1 MRTKDSY
8 VKNSMTAEGVNAR
21 CMTNFAI
28 RWIHNKIHMICVFL
42 SDIAQPRD
50 ANMKITNIL
59 TENVSFKGIYTYDL
73 YIIIIV
79 RINRGI
85 ANLCHKGSIFNCTE
99 AELSCASKDRKDIRY
114 KHRIIQIIRTQEN
127 KTLSFSCL
135 SCCLSVWSL

>member
-1 MRTKDSY
+1 
-8 VKNSMTAEGVNAR
+8 
-21 CMTNFAI
+21 
-28 RWIHNKIHMICVFL
+28 
-42 SDIAQPRD
+42 
-50 ANMKITNIL
+50 MKMTNIL

-85 ANLCHKGSIFNCTE
+85 AILCHKGSIVNFTE
-99 AELSCASKDRKDIRY
+99 AELSCARKDRKDIRY

-135 SCCLSVWSL
+135 SCCLSAWSL

>member
-8 VKNSMTAEGVNAR
+8 VKNSMTAEGVNTR
-21 CMTNFAI
+21 CMTNFAS
-28 RWIHNKIHMICVFL
+28 RWIHNKIHIICVFV

-79 RINRGI
+79 RVNRGV
-85 ANLCHKGSIFNCTE
+85 ANSCHKGSIFNCTE

-135 SCCLSVWSL
+135 SCCLSAWNL